1 MLVCMQIVQLICSR
15 LTEYAELNAGVA
27 AVCAMAY
34 THLLFGLHLSVGFGL
49 HLSVGFGLHLSV
61 GFGLHLSVGFGLHLS
76 VGRQACM
83 SASPHIC
90 MAAFTQ
96 KAGCC
101 VF

>member
-61 GFGLHLSVGFGLHLS
+61 GFGLHLSVG
-76 VGRQACM
+76 RQACM